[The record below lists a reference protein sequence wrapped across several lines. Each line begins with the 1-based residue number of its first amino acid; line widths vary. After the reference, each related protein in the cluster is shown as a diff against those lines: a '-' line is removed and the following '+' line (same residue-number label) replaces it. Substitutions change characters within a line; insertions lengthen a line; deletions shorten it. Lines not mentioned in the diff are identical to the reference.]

1 MNKTIKKV
9 KNMDNKTFQ
18 EKLQDQL
25 QDPNKN
31 ITLIVY
37 GLQLIGVLTGG
48 IAFIVAIV
56 LNYIK
61 RDDVAGTFLE
71 SHFEWQIRTFWISL
85 IWGIVG
91 FVLAITVFLLPA
103 AWIIWF
109 VVMVWVIYR
118 AIKGLLNLL
127 ENKPMPMNVKV
138 D

>member
-1 MNKTIKKV
+1 
-9 KNMDNKTFQ
+9 MDNKTFQ

-37 GLQLIGVLTGG
+37 SLQLIGVLTGG

-109 VVMVWVIYR
+109 VVMIWVIYR

-127 ENKPMPMNVKV
+127 ENKPMPTNVKV
-138 D
+138 DLVNKK

>member
-1 MNKTIKKV
+1 
-9 KNMDNKTFQ
+9 MDNKTFQ

-109 VVMVWVIYR
+109 VVMIWVIYR

-127 ENKPMPMNVKV
+127 ENKPMPTNVKV
-138 D
+138 DLVNKK

>member
-1 MNKTIKKV
+1 
-9 KNMDNKTFQ
+9 MDNKTFQ

-61 RDDVAGTFLE
+61 R
-71 SHFEWQIRTFWISL
+71 ISTHMY
-85 IWGIVG
+85 I
-91 FVLAITVFLLPA
+91 
-103 AWIIWF
+103 
-109 VVMVWVIYR
+109 
-118 AIKGLLNLL
+118 
-127 ENKPMPMNVKV
+127 
-138 D
+138 

>member
-1 MNKTIKKV
+1 
-9 KNMDNKTFQ
+9 MDNKTFQ

-71 SHFEWQIRTFWISL
+71 SHFEWQIRTFWTSL

-91 FVLAITVFLLPA
+91 FVMAITIFLLPA

-127 ENKPMPMNVKV
+127 ENKPMPSKVKSI
-138 D
+138 

>member
-1 MNKTIKKV
+1 
-9 KNMDNKTFQ
+9 MDNKTFQ

-31 ITLIVY
+31 IALIVY
-37 GLQLIGVLTGG
+37 GLQLLGVLTGG
-48 IAFIVAIV
+48 IAFIVSIV

-71 SHFEWQIRTFWISL
+71 SHFEWQIKTFWISL

-109 VVMVWVIYR
+109 VVMIWVIYR

-138 D
+138 G

>member
-1 MNKTIKKV
+1 
-9 KNMDNKTFQ
+9 MDKTFQ

-48 IAFIVAIV
+48 IAFIIAII

-61 RDDVAGTFLE
+61 RDDVVGTFLE

-91 FVLAITVFLLPA
+91 FIMALTVVLLPA
-103 AWIIWF
+103 ALIVCFI
-109 VVMVWVIYR
+109 VMVWVIYR

-127 ENKPMPMNVKV
+127 ENKPMDMKVKV
-138 D
+138 A

>member
-31 ITLIVY
+31 VTLIVY

>member
-1 MNKTIKKV
+1 
-9 KNMDNKTFQ
+9 MDNKTFQ

-109 VVMVWVIYR
+109 VVMIWVIYR

-127 ENKPMPMNVKV
+127 ENKPMPTNVKV